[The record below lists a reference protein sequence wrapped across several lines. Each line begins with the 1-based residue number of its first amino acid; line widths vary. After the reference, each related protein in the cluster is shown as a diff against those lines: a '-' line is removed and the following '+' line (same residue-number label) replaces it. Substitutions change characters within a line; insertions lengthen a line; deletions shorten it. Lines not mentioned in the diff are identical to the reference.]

1 MGWPNPRFAEGSQD
15 LAAISVGLGIT
26 PDLAQCCGVAPA
38 PETEGGK
45 SPCLSYHPARS
56 QLRT

>member
-1 MGWPNPRFAEGSQD
+1 MAKPEVCRRLTGPSGH
-15 LAAISVGLGIT
+15 LCGLGVT